1 MHRADRA
8 RGAAGAPDAG
18 GEGRSKR
25 MAESPWPRPKL
36 GFRCGRVAAV
46 LAAAGRPDERGEGA
60 PSRRTVDGHRSGAER
75 CPRGRHRSVKR
86 HRGAMRRERRY
97 EKEQCPG
104 SPSRS
109 SRPVGNW
116 PGGEA
121 PVAGRQWLG
130 TSGWAPVGEFGRY
143 LANGSRGAQ
152 AEFGPSWASRERE
165 PREVA
170 GETPEIG
177 RYPANGGRIAPAPCA
192 REWLDE
198 VGVSNSQFH
207 ESPQKRHFSAVF
219 LTSVSAAQC
228 VTGQRQTVG
237 SRSIRPLNDVGLP
250 RWLWKSTTCAG
261 LARSPAFGP
270 RDRPP
275 ERATQ
280 RAVPRLHGA
289 PEQRRRTHATPWG

>member
-130 TSGWAPVGEFGRY
+130 TSGWAPVAGHQWANSAAIWRMAPGERRPSSGRPGRRANASRGKSPAKPPRSGAIRRMAAGSLQRHVRENGWMKWACQTANSTNPPRNAISRPFFSLPY
-143 LANGSRGAQ
+143 PPPSASRANGK
-152 AEFGPSWASRERE
+152 PSG
-165 PREVA
+165 VA
-170 GETPEIG
+170 PF
-177 RYPANGGRIAPAPCA
+177 A
-192 REWLDE
+192 R
-198 VGVSNSQFH
+198 
-207 ESPQKRHFSAVF
+207 
-219 LTSVSAAQC
+219 
-228 VTGQRQTVG
+228 
-237 SRSIRPLNDVGLP
+237 
-250 RWLWKSTTCAG
+250 
-261 LARSPAFGP
+261 
-270 RDRPP
+270 
-275 ERATQ
+275 
-280 RAVPRLHGA
+280 
-289 PEQRRRTHATPWG
+289 